1 MKSAVGRAGS
11 SYRVFISPRDGRQR
25 RSSQNNAVERPH
37 PADVSGKPR
46 RSLDAADLP
55 SAGIYHEVRIILAGV
70 RGRGRCRWRRM
81 DRELRRDDSIHTR
94 GTRRPLCYAA
104 GSFGRFFHCVFGKKV
119 IPRPK
124 KSSKRARPVGTVLRG
139 ERLLMGHANI
149 SAPHR
154 RLRKRAPR
162 DAGIGMRR

>member
-1 MKSAVGRAGS
+1 VTDRRAHRRPRCHAAFVLARRFRRSPARIRPAARAKSAVGRAGS

-70 RGRGRCRWRRM
+70 RWSRAMPMATYGPRTSARR
-81 DRELRRDDSIHTR
+81 HTPSR
-94 GTRRPLCYAA
+94 
-104 GSFGRFFHCVFGKKV
+104 
-119 IPRPK
+119 
-124 KSSKRARPVGTVLRG
+124 RPVGPEIGREALS
-139 ERLLMGHANI
+139 N
-149 SAPHR
+149 SQR
-154 RLRKRAPR
+154 RASVPSR
-162 DAGIGMRR
+162 